1 MRFRNF
7 FSRRSPCEG
16 IVAAKRIKPF
26 VSEPVL
32 PPSPV
37 FSDPASVPFVPEGTN
52 PDQVDAAAGP
62 VAVGG
67 TGQTWTTTAAAEGQ
81 VNQVVVTGENTRLN
95 LGTGAAEVNAAGAG
109 GAIIESVQL
118 VDSDGNPI
126 PDVAKTITVGGD
138 NYNGVS
144 IALTEQVSGNSAS
157 EQESIQEAA
166 GGTLPGTGTPVG
178 GFAYYVHGG
187 TGDDIIRGSSFNDFL
202 RGGAG
207 NDFINA
213 GDGED
218 LVRGGA
224 GSDTLFLGQGL
235 DTLYYTGDQV
245 GADDFD
251 ILQDFTSGQDTI
263 NVAKGIDAV
272 LSDDRQTI
280 IFTNQAT
287 GGVTRLQSQQDQ
299 FQLSDINFLA

>member
-1 MRFRNF
+1 M
-7 FSRRSPCEG
+7 
-16 IVAAKRIKPF
+16 
-26 VSEPVL
+26 SEPVL
-32 PPSPV
+32 PPSDV

-52 PDQVDAAAGP
+52 PDQVDAAEP

-67 TGQTWTTTAAAEGQ
+67 TGQTWTTTAAAADQ
-81 VNQVVVTGENTRLN
+81 VNQVVVTGESTRLN
-95 LGTGAAEVNAAGAG
+95 LGTGAAEVNASGAG

-138 NYNGVS
+138 NFNGASVS
-144 IALTEQVSGNSAS
+144 LSAQVTGDTVG
-157 EQESIQEAA
+157 EQESILAA
-166 GGTLPGTGTPVG
+166 SGLQQDKVPEGGI
-178 GFAYYVHGG
+178 AYYVHGG
-187 TGDDIIRGSSFNDFL
+187 TGDDVIRGSSFNDFL

-213 GDGED
+213 GDGAD
-218 LVRGGA
+218 VVRGGT

-245 GADDFD
+245 GGDDFD

-263 NVAKGIDAV
+263 NVAKGISAEISADG
-272 LSDDRQTI
+272 RTI
-280 IFTNQAT
+280 LFTNQAT
-287 GGVTRLQSQQDQ
+287 AGVTRLESQQDQ

>member
-1 MRFRNF
+1 M
-7 FSRRSPCEG
+7 
-16 IVAAKRIKPF
+16 
-26 VSEPVL
+26 SEPFL
-32 PPSPV
+32 PSTPV
-37 FSDPASVPFVPEGTN
+37 FSDPASVPFVPEGAN
-52 PDQVDAAAGP
+52 PGQVDAVDSP

-67 TGQTWTTTAAAEGQ
+67 VGQTWTTTAAAEGQ

-95 LGTGAAEVNAAGAG
+95 LGTGAAEVNAPGAG

-118 VDSDGNPI
+118 VDSDGKPI
-126 PDVAKTITVGGD
+126 PDASKTIAVGGP
-138 NYNGVS
+138 NYNGAS
-144 IALTEQVSGNSAS
+144 ISLEEQVAGNSTS
-157 EQESIQEAA
+157 EQESILEAA
-166 GGTLPGTGTPVG
+166 GGATGLPGTGTPVG

-202 RGGAG
+202 RGGGG
-207 NDFINA
+207 NDLINA
-213 GDGED
+213 GAGQD

-235 DTLYYTGDQV
+235 DTLYYTDDQV
-245 GADDFD
+245 GGDDFD

-287 GGVTRLQSQQDQ
+287 GGVTRLDSQKDQ